1 LALNSIEPRL
11 LQCFRTVFPKLS
23 EVQIRNASTDT
34 IAEWDSL
41 ATAKLFSLVEE
52 DFGVMLDIDQLDEMT
67 SFIAFAD
74 LLKQQP

>member
-1 LALNSIEPRL
+1 MNSIEPRL

-23 EVQIRNASTDT
+23 EAQIRSASTDT
-34 IAEWDSL
+34 VAEWDSL

-52 DFGVMLDIDQLDEMT
+52 EFGVMLDIDQLDEMT
-67 SFIAFAD
+67 SFAAFTG